1 MKRNTT
7 FCQRHIF
14 AKPILKDDA
23 YLIHRKSHPRYN
35 KGIPKHWS
43 EAAQAKG
50 FTLIDRVDNRYN
62 LLLLCRQCGDLLI
75 RPRNVVVDHTPECQN
90 CIRLRRAKAAF
101 KVGAELLS
109 PHPNHRAY
117 GYFKLSCG
125 HIVAR
130 QYRRVETAANG
141 GHQLGCDACREQ
153 RYEQQAAKFGWSL
166 IGDASSGKPG
176 YRQYQHA
183 CGHLQDVSG
192 GNMYWNDGMCAGCGT
207 GPTAQPSYIYVFQ
220 IDLPHLPV
228 LKLGYSARPE
238 KRLRQQLGIEKHIHT
253 EILRTVAMPTG
264 HEARAEEEACHRVLK
279 SDAPE
284 LIVPKAIFGNQIN
297 TQSEIYRA
305 EAAPQIHA
313 LLDQIEAKRG

>member
-14 AKPILKDDA
+14 AKPIPKNDT
-23 YLIHRKSHPRYN
+23 YLVHRKSHRRFN
-35 KGIPKHWS
+35 KAIPQSWID
-43 EAAQAKG
+43 AAETKG

-75 RPRNVVVDHTPECQN
+75 RPRNVVVDHSPECHS
-90 CIRLRRAKAAF
+90 CIRLRRSKAAF
-101 KVGAELLS
+101 AVGAELLS
-109 PHPNHRAY
+109 PHPNQTQY
-117 GYFKLSCG
+117 GYFRLSCG

-130 QYRRVETAANG
+130 QYHRVERAAAG

-153 RYEQQAAKFGWSL
+153 RYEQQAAKFSWNL
-166 IGDASSGKPG
+166 IGDASSGKQG
-176 YRQYQHA
+176 YRQYRHS
-183 CGHLQDVSG
+183 CGHQQDISVS
-192 GNMYWNDGMCAGCGT
+192 NMFWGDTMCAGCGT
-207 GPTAQPSYIYVFQ
+207 GPTAQPSFIYLFQ
-220 IDLPHLPV
+220 IDLPNLPV

-238 KRLRQQLGIEKHIHT
+238 KRLRQQLGIDRGIPT
-253 EILRTVAMPTG
+253 EILRTIAMPTG
-264 HEARAEEEACHRVLK
+264 HEARAEEEACHRVIK

-284 LIVPKAIFGNQIN
+284 LVVPKAVFGDQIN

-305 EAAPQIHA
+305 EAAARIHA